1 MKIVSILGSTGSI
14 GINTLNVIRL
24 NKNLFDIF
32 GLSCNKNIELL
43 IKQALEFN
51 PRYIYCSSLNDS
63 KKLKKNLPSTI
74 RSKILYSKDSNN
86 FLASH
91 QDVTHVVAGISGSAG
106 LESTYYAAKEKKII
120 LLANKESMVMAGPL
134 IMNLIKK
141 NRNSIIPIDSEHN
154 AIFQVLQGESNS
166 KKFLKKIILTAS
178 GGPFLDTPLE
188 KLESVTVSDALN
200 HPNWAMGKKVTIDSA
215 TMMNKGLE
223 VIEASFLFDLPA
235 DRIEVL
241 IHPQSIIHSMVEFA
255 DGSYLTQMGNPDMR
269 TPISFALGYPNRLNS
284 GVNSLN
290 FSEINLSF
298 FQPNY
303 EKYPLLPLAF
313 SALRLGHSHCIAL
326 NTINEIAVN
335 AFLKKK
341 IKFTSIYEINTKIL
355 NSINKIP
362 INSIDDIFEY
372 DSEIKIKTH
381 EFIKK
386 FY

>member
-51 PRYIYCSSLNDS
+51 PRYIYCSSLNES

-372 DSEIKIKTH
+372 DSEIKIKNH

>member
-51 PRYIYCSSLNDS
+51 PRYIYCSSLNES

-223 VIEASFLFDLPA
+223 IIEASFLFDLPA

>member
-43 IKQALEFN
+43 IKQAFEFN
-51 PRYIYCSSLNDS
+51 PRYIYCSSLNES

>member
-51 PRYIYCSSLNDS
+51 PRYIYCSSLNES

>member
-14 GINTLNVIRL
+14 GINTLNIIRL

-51 PRYIYCSSLNDS
+51 PRYIYCSSLNES